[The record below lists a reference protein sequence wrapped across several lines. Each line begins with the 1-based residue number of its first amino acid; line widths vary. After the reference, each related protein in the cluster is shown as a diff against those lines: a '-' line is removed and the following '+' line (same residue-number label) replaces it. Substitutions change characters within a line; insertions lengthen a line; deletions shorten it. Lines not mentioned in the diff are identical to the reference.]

1 MIALIMAGGVGSRFW
16 PLSRKTKPKQFL
28 NIISEKSMIKMTVER
43 LNHKIKLEDIYIVT
57 QENQVELL
65 KKELPI
71 LPTENILVEPMG
83 RNTAPCIAFSAFILK
98 EKYGNDE
105 KMLVVPADHYI
116 PDSDEFWEKT
126 NIGDNLADQGGLI
139 TFGIT
144 PTFPATGYGYIE
156 VEKSSNEYQKI
167 LQFKEKPDEDLAK
180 SFLENGNFYWNS
192 GMFVWKI
199 GVILEQFEKYL
210 PKIYSLL
217 QQINERVKANQDF
230 AEIYR
235 QMPNIPVDIG
245 ILEQAEER
253 FLIPVSYFWSDVGS
267 WKALYEI
274 SKKDEKGNVI
284 NSAHFFDKVEN
295 SYFSSDK
302 FVAAINVKNVAIID
316 SKDAILV
323 MNLDDSQKVKSVVEF
338 LKNNNEKLL

>member
-28 NIISEKSMIKMTVER
+28 NIISDKSMIKMTVER
-43 LNHKIKLEDIYIVT
+43 LNKKIKLEDIYIVT
-57 QENQVELL
+57 QANQSEIL
-65 KKELPI
+65 KQELPE
-71 LPTENILVEPMG
+71 LPSQNIIIEPMG
-83 RNTAPCIAFSAFILK
+83 RNTAPCIAFSASLLQ
-98 EKYGNDE
+98 EKYGKDE

-116 PDSDEFWEKT
+116 PNSDDFWERTK
-126 NIGDNLADQGGLI
+126 IADKLADDGGLI

-156 VEKSSNEYQKI
+156 IEKSDAEFQKI
-167 LQFKEKPDEDLAK
+167 LQFKEKPDEELAK
-180 SFLENGNFYWNS
+180 KFLTQGNFYWNS

-199 GVILEQFEKYL
+199 GVILAQFKKYL

-217 QQINERVKANQDF
+217 SQITDKVKSNHDF
-230 AEIYR
+230 EDIYSK
-235 QMPNIPVDIG
+235 MPNIPVDIG

-253 FLIPVSYFWSDVGS
+253 YLIPVSYQWSDVGS

-274 SKKDEKGNVI
+274 SEKDENKNTIKSNHYFENVT
-284 NSAHFFDKVEN
+284 N

-302 FVAAINVKNVAIID
+302 FVAAINVDNIAVID
-316 SKDAILV
+316 SEDAILI

-338 LKNNNEKLL
+338 LKNENEKLL